1 MPKYKAFKGSFEM
14 EVGFPQCGYPYIIR
28 NETILAVK
36 PMVSTKPSAKASACG
51 LNARSCS
58 THCIGTSV
66 TCFVV
71 KYLPS
76 KGLGRA
82 W

>member
-1 MPKYKAFKGSFEM
+1 
-14 EVGFPQCGYPYIIR
+14 
-28 NETILAVK
+28 VK